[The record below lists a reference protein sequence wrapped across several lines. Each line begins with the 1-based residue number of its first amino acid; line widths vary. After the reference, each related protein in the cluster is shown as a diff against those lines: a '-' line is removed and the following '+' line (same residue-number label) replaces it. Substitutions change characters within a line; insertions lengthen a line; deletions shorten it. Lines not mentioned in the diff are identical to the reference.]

1 MKKEIYNPME
11 NIFDTFKNLEKY
23 DVDTLKNNI
32 NIELKRK
39 RNIHTIKNE
48 VNSAYVNIY
57 FDLDKKSFLAR
68 SVNKFLDNVEVF
80 PNNYLYI
87 CNTSQYV
94 DDLSFIN
101 KGILELAYSWGDNF
115 NLQNLDDVCFHT
127 GLIRTNVV
135 NKINLDF
142 KKVNI
147 IVNEY
152 LCNVMHKY
160 LMTDEFISCSVK
172 VDYDELHQLSNHL
185 YTIIYLKTTN
195 NITLSIKEE
204 MVLYTLMNTLRNSF
218 FVEFPSQLTFYM
230 LKKSTVM
237 SVSKLRKASTTL
249 DIFKDK
255 DVFLDVIRYS
265 KTIGAFKFKR
275 VANFIV
281 NRGRTRDKNRR
292 SIKYI

>member
-1 MKKEIYNPME
+1 M
-11 NIFDTFKNLEKY
+11 
-23 DVDTLKNNI
+23 
-32 NIELKRK
+32 
-39 RNIHTIKNE
+39 
-48 VNSAYVNIY
+48 
-57 FDLDKKSFLAR
+57 
-68 SVNKFLDNVEVF
+68 NKFLDNVEVF

-115 NLQNLDDVCFHT
+115 NLQNLEDVCFHT

-147 IVNEY
+147 IINEY
-152 LCNVMHKY
+152 LCNIMNKY

-172 VDYDELHQLSNHL
+172 VDYDELHKLSNHL

>member
-11 NIFDTFKNLEKY
+11 NIFDTFKNLDKY
-23 DVDTLKNNI
+23 DVDILKKNI
-32 NIELKRK
+32 NIALKQK
-39 RNIHTIKNE
+39 RQIHTRKNE
-48 VNSAYVNIY
+48 ASDASVNIY
-57 FDLDKKSFLAR
+57 FDLEKELFMVH
-68 SVNKFLDNVEVF
+68 SVNKSLDNVEVF
-80 PNNYLYI
+80 PNNYIYI
-87 CNTSQYV
+87 CNTNQYV
-94 DDLSFIN
+94 DNISFIK
-101 KGILELAYSWGDNF
+101 KGILELANTWADSF
-115 NLQNLDDVCFHT
+115 NLNNLENICFYN

-152 LCNVMHKY
+152 LCNVMNKY

>member
-11 NIFDTFKNLEKY
+11 NIFDTFKNLDKY

-68 SVNKFLDNVEVF
+68 SVSKFLDNVEVF

-115 NLQNLDDVCFHT
+115 NLQNLEDVCFHT

-147 IVNEY
+147 I
-152 LCNVMHKY
+152 L
-160 LMTDEFISCSVK
+160 
-172 VDYDELHQLSNHL
+172 EL
-185 YTIIYLKTTN
+185 
-195 NITLSIKEE
+195 
-204 MVLYTLMNTLRNSF
+204 
-218 FVEFPSQLTFYM
+218 
-230 LKKSTVM
+230 
-237 SVSKLRKASTTL
+237 
-249 DIFKDK
+249 
-255 DVFLDVIRYS
+255 
-265 KTIGAFKFKR
+265 
-275 VANFIV
+275 
-281 NRGRTRDKNRR
+281 
-292 SIKYI
+292 